1 MNSIT
6 LTIPLTHSALTRASD
21 MLHGL
26 AVDLTHDSPTVK
38 GAYSKDS
45 PLAAS
50 IDKITKSY
58 EHQGRTVEVHA
69 PREQNNEGDTIG
81 GDCADVLNR
90 PGPEASEV
98 FGAPK
103 SANGATEP
111 SIPATEPSIPAT
123 EPSIPATEPSIP
135 AAKVVSPVLDATAPA
150 GVDTA
155 PSVNDPDTLV
165 PWDVRIHGSSKE
177 KLAKKPFGWKMKRN
191 VDPLLVAGVEFELRA
206 AMAAGG
212 NVATVAAEPSPAAA
226 PASPA
231 PAYPTSAITTFPAL
245 MSAITA
251 AKLDTPMVLAVVNAC
266 GLPSVALLASRP
278 DLVPAVAEALGL

>member
-1 MNSIT
+1 
-6 LTIPLTHSALTRASD
+6 

-26 AVDLTHDSPTVK
+26 AVDLTHENPTTK
-38 GAYSKDS
+38 GAYSKES
-45 PLAAS
+45 PLAAG

-81 GDCADVLNR
+81 GDCADVQNG
-90 PGPEASEV
+90 PGPEATEV

-103 SANGATEP
+103 SANGATEL
-111 SIPATEPSIPAT
+111 SL
-123 EPSIPATEPSIP
+123 P
-135 AAKVVSPVLDATAPA
+135 AAAPVTSAAEVVSPVPDATAPA

-165 PWDVRIHGSSKE
+165 PWDVRIHGSSKG

-191 VDPLLVAGVEFELRA
+191 VDPVLVAEVETELRA
-206 AMAAGG
+206 AMSAGG
-212 NVATVAAEPSPAAA
+212 NVATVVAGPTPDTAVPASPA

-231 PAYPTSAITTFPAL
+231 PASPAPAVSITTFPAL